1 MDIRLFLDKVKLAFQ
16 KRTGATQTKKDYN
29 WWKDKGYDN
38 DPEVSFILQ
47 SHNKS
52 LQIVHIVRKLRE
64 YNGKKEIIVIDD
76 GSSYEHTERLVKELT
91 VPMSL
96 LSAATT
102 FSRLLPMT
110 RLRASQTENILP

>member
-91 VPMSL
+91 GC
-96 LSAATT
+96 
-102 FSRLLPMT
+102 
-110 RLRASQTENILP
+110 Q